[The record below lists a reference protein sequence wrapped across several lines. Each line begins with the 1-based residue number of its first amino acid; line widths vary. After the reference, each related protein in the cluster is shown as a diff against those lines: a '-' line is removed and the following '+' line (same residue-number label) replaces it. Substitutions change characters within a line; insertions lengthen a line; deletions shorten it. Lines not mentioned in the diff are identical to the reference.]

1 MIEKIKSVVR
11 ELRSCTGI
19 QVIRVNQNGDI
30 PALPYATYN
39 ITSAYTKGTGR
50 EDISYHDT
58 GTELVQKRS
67 NEVTFILSVNS
78 YAEDEET
85 AIESANAIRKWFLF
99 YADEFMREIN
109 AAVIDVGSIGNR
121 TAFLVDSYEYKHG
134 FDVQLRFTEIDD
146 IPVDYFDKVEL
157 YYDKNLEVK

>member
-1 MIEKIKSVVR
+1 MIDKIKSIIC
-11 ELRSCTGI
+11 ELSSYTGV

-30 PALPYATYN
+30 PEFPYATYN
-39 ITSAYTKGTGR
+39 ITSAYTKGIGR
-50 EDISYHDT
+50 EDTAYHDT

-109 AAVIDVGSIGNR
+109 AAVIDVGSLENR
-121 TAFLVDSYEYKHG
+121 SAFLVDSYEYKRG
-134 FDVQLRFTEIDD
+134 FDVRLRFTETDAYS
-146 IPVDYFDKVEL
+146 VDYFDKVEL
-157 YYDKNLEVK
+157 YYDENLEV